1 MLTRQT
7 SALSILLFVG
17 GCTSRGGEAGTGGI
31 DASGCARRGSLCFDP
46 NWADWPMPNLA
57 ADVADGAPNL
67 ENLEDNGD
75 GTVTDGV
82 TGLLWQ
88 QAATLNLYAWSDA
101 VAFCSA
107 LVLAGRTDWRLPS
120 AIELVSIVDYGQSN
134 PNINGTYFP
143 DAPPAALWSSSF
155 GPTYAWKV
163 DFSDGNTATAD
174 VTATYNVRCVAA
186 TGRHPLTRVPR
197 WEDLRSPAELSPTT
211 RRSSF
216 GSRPRRRP
224 SIPGRSPRP
233 IVPAGAQGWQAWAGA
248 FRPSGSFRRSSTP
261 SRMGDPRADLTAFPD
276 TPSAGFWSSSPAA
289 GAPSLAWLVNFYD
302 GFASKYDITT
312 GVDVR
317 CVR

>member
-17 GCTSRGGEAGTGGI
+17 GCTSRDGEAGTGGI
-31 DASGCARRGSLCFDP
+31 DASGCAKEGALCFDP

-88 QAATLNLYAWSDA
+88 QAATVNLYAWSDA

-120 AIELVSIVDYGQSN
+120 AIELVSIVAYGQSN
-134 PNINGTYFP
+134 PSINGTYFP
-143 DAPPAALWSSSF
+143 DAPPSALWSSSF

-174 VTATYNVRCVAA
+174 VTATYNVRCLAA
-186 TGRHPLTRVPR
+186 TRTPTAYASAPLGRFTVAGGAVTDNRTKLIWQQATPQTFFSWSEAKTYCASGGPGLAGVGWRLPTVR
-197 WEDLRSPAELSPTT
+197 ELQTL
-211 RRSSF
+211 
-216 GSRPRRRP
+216 
-224 SIPGRSPRP
+224 
-233 IVPAGAQGWQAWAGA
+233 VD
-248 FRPSGSFRRSSTP
+248 P

-276 TPSAGFWSSSPAA
+276 TPSAGFWSSSSAA